1 MSGEINSPIEDQAL
15 KASDSNSSAKLLN
28 EAYFDPS
35 EFGPVAKEL
44 FPKVDLNNDGGLSKL
59 EIDTASADGN
69 IQGREAAVLAT
80 LSAKYDRF
88 FPLSLFGEKD
98 GSGLITLDDTQVAG
112 ERLQTVGQFFV
123 DTKEYQEGL
132 AQFASDVN
140 KRNAAMQSGVE
151 AGVDDLSPVS
161 TDFITGTSW
170 LKPAALVVFGELDK
184 DADGFIAWDEVEKFD
199 TTKTDPDKLQRGRLV
214 RHLEQ
219 NWGAIESASNDELF
233 MENNGITKADLE
245 AYHKNYRGSSPST
258 LNEIATS
265 LQYFDSRISNSKDQL
280 FATGQASL
288 ESIVPQAVDQGGV
301 PDCYFLGPLASLAA
315 SEAGKRKILDMINVN
330 EDQVSGKKTYTVT
343 FPSDPAHPV
352 TVDAP
357 TDTELAR
364 FAGDSRYGFWAPLM
378 EKAFGA
384 YQARQSGKDYALP
397 QLAIAPGTLLPNVG
411 SVFSA
416 GKSHVSNPRNYSELG
431 LAETIEQAL
440 DDGNFVTLSS
450 YETMTVDGKR
460 VPSNYSVAK
469 LGLPTN
475 HVFGVVDYDRDT
487 DELTLY
493 NPWGN
498 GEPTAKEFRDGTDDG
513 LFKLPLSVVN
523 SSFDGMA
530 IGTDS

>member
-1 MSGEINSPIEDQAL
+1 MSREINSPIEDQAL
-15 KASDSNSSAKLLN
+15 KASPSNSSAKLLN
-28 EAYFDPS
+28 EAYFDPAD
-35 EFGPVAKEL
+35 FGPVAKEL
-44 FPKVDLNNDGGLSKL
+44 FPKVDLNKDGGLSKL
-59 EIDTASADGN
+59 EIDTASADSN

-80 LSAKYDRF
+80 LSAKYDSF
-88 FPLSLFGEKD
+88 FPLSLFGDND
-98 GSGLITLDDTQVAG
+98 GSGLITLDDTKVAG

-123 DTKEYQEGL
+123 DSQEYREGL
-132 AQFASDVN
+132 AQFSIDVN
-140 KRNAAMQSGVE
+140 KQNAAMQSGVE
-151 AGVDDLSPVS
+151 TDSDYLSPVS
-161 TDFITGTSW
+161 SDFISGTSW
-170 LKPAALVVFGELDK
+170 LKPAALVAFDELDK

-199 TTKTDPDKLQRGRLV
+199 TTKADPDKLQRGRLV

-219 NWGAIESASNDELF
+219 NWGSIESASNDELF
-233 MENNGITKADLE
+233 LENSGITRADLE
-245 AYHKNYRGSSPST
+245 AYHKNYRGSAPKT

-265 LQYFDSRISNSKDQL
+265 LQYYDSRISNSNDQL
-280 FATGQASL
+280 FATGQAPL
-288 ESIVPQAVDQGGV
+288 ESVIPQAVDQGEV
-301 PDCYFLGPLASLAA
+301 PDCYFLGPLASLAS
-315 SEAGKRKILDMINVN
+315 SEAGKRKILDMITVN
-330 EDQVSGKKTYTVT
+330 EDQISGKKTYTVT

-364 FAGDSRYGFWAPLM
+364 FAGDNRYGFWAPLM

-397 QLAIAPGTLLPNVG
+397 QLAIAPGALLSNVG

-416 GKSHVSNPRNYSELG
+416 GKSHVSNPRNYSESG
-431 LAETIEQAL
+431 LVETIEQAL
-440 DDGNFVTLSS
+440 EGGNFVALSS
-450 YETMTVDGKR
+450 YATTIVDGKR
-460 VPSNYSVAK
+460 VPSDYSVAK

-475 HVFGVVDYDRDT
+475 HAFGVVDYDRDT

-498 GEPTAKEFRDGTDDG
+498 GEPTAKEFRDGIDDG